1 VQARSGGKTVV
12 RHSSQKGD
20 TVVGHVERPVASAL
34 VVVPSIAV
42 SVPPVD
48 PLAGVAL
55 GLREQALAVP
65 GATLDSP
72 WVTASAA
79 RNNRS
84 ARSSAMLAGGDPAS
98 APDGRLPALVGPR
111 PEVASPFVRVAVVLD
126 VLLLTVV
133 ASGAVIVRRRGGF
146 RLSRRLVADSLTEE

>member
-1 VQARSGGKTVV
+1 
-12 RHSSQKGD
+12 
-20 TVVGHVERPVASAL
+20 VASAL

-42 SVPPVD
+42 SVPPID

-55 GLREQALAVP
+55 GLREQALALP
-65 GATLDSP
+65 GGTSASP

-79 RNNRS
+79 RGNGS
-84 ARSSAMLAGGDPAS
+84 ARSGLAAVAAGDPAS

-126 VLLLTVV
+126 VLVLTAV
-133 ASGAVIVRRRGGF
+133 ASGAFLVRRRGGF
-146 RLSRRLVADSLTEE
+146 RLRRRVVAVSLTEE